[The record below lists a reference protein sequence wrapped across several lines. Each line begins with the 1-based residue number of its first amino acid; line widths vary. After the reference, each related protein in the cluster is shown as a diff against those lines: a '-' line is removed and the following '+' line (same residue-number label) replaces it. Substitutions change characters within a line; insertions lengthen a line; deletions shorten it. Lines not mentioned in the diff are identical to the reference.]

1 MDVLG
6 LAVRDDGLILEDAAE
21 DDQHGL
27 GDAQVLR
34 REDAV
39 VPQLH
44 HHLEHQPLDHD
55 EERGRRERVLRR
67 RLRQQGVRRKER
79 VLGVRQPLQQEQ
91 PRVQELPSA
100 HQQAVGAQRLLAS
113 TFGGDL

>member
-6 LAVRDDGLILEDAAE
+6 LAVRDDGLTLEDAAE

-44 HHLEHQPLDHD
+44 HHLEHQ
-55 EERGRRERVLRR
+55 R
-67 RLRQQGVRRKER
+67 
-79 VLGVRQPLQQEQ
+79 
-91 PRVQELPSA
+91 
-100 HQQAVGAQRLLAS
+100 
-113 TFGGDL
+113 